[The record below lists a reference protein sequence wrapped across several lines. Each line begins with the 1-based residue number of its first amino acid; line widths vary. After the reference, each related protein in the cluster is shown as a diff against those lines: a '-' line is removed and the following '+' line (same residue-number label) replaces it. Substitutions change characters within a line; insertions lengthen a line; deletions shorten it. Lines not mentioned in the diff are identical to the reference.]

1 MSVDA
6 MTYRQIMGNFATGVA
21 VVTAGKGDDCH
32 AVTVNSFT
40 SVSLEPTL
48 LLVCL
53 TTDSLTRAEIVES
66 KAFSVNI
73 LSDAQENIS
82 RFFAKLQEDNDW
94 VMEFNC
100 SEGEFGVP
108 LFPDCL
114 AYFEC
119 RLIDDHEAGDHTI
132 LVGEVHRAYGASEG
146 KPLLFF
152 RGKYG
157 ELGALAT

>member
-6 MTYRQIMGNFATGVA
+6 MTYRQVVGNFATGVA

-32 AVTVNSFT
+32 AVTVNAFT

-53 TTDSLTRAEIVES
+53 TTDSRTRADIVES
-66 KAFSVNI
+66 KMFNVNI
-73 LSDAQENIS
+73 LSNSQENIS
-82 RFFAKLQEDNDW
+82 RYFAKPQEDNSW
-94 VMEFNC
+94 FMGFNC
-100 SEGEFGVP
+100 IEGEFGAP
-108 LFPDCL
+108 LIPGSL
-114 AYFEC
+114 AHLEC
-119 RLIDDHEAGDHTI
+119 QLVDAYPAGDHTI
-132 LVGEVHRAYGASEG
+132 LVGEVHRASGSGEG

-152 RGKYG
+152 RGTYG